1 MLMQRMSG
9 KFPRDGRKLPSAVS
23 ASGQPDNAT
32 RPSSVIFTTTTSI
45 IQFQKCRVGLSREP
59 LGKVLSMDLGYVT
72 SLLIAG
78 LAVVSIFV
86 EIPYV
91 SDYAFWVLLAAY
103 LLVIYIARENGRK
116 LNEQLKKK

>member
-1 MLMQRMSG
+1 
-9 KFPRDGRKLPSAVS
+9 
-23 ASGQPDNAT
+23 
-32 RPSSVIFTTTTSI
+32 
-45 IQFQKCRVGLSREP
+45 
-59 LGKVLSMDLGYVT
+59 MDLGYVT

-116 LNEQLKKK
+116 LNEQIFILKKK

>member
-1 MLMQRMSG
+1 
-9 KFPRDGRKLPSAVS
+9 
-23 ASGQPDNAT
+23 
-32 RPSSVIFTTTTSI
+32 
-45 IQFQKCRVGLSREP
+45 
-59 LGKVLSMDLGYVT
+59 MDLGYVT